1 MVKKHKKFIKLT
13 KKFPFIRFN
22 NNRRASLVVVEELG
36 TRCSTEGEKLLYHQ
50 LRANMY
56 YPTPHYW
63 IEHIRANIALVPYR
77 LALIELKPGMNEKRI
92 LKQLKKRHWNVIF
105 YETEQL
111 LKDEH
116 LYVNLV
122 SKQAPTTNVSTSS

>member
-13 KKFPFIRFN
+13 KKFPFIRLN
-22 NNRRASLVVVEELG
+22 NNRRASLVVVEDLW
-36 TRCSTEGEKLLYHQ
+36 TKCNTEGEKLLYHQ

-63 IEHIRANIALVPYR
+63 IDHVRANIALVPFR
-77 LALIELKPGMNEKRI
+77 LALIELRPGLNEKRI
-92 LKQLKKRHWNVIF
+92 MKQLKRHHWRVIF

-116 LYVNLV
+116 LLVDLV
-122 SKQAPTTNVSTSS
+122 SKQAPTKNVSTSS